1 MTSSRRTLRSTLVRL
16 LLAGA
21 LTLGGALPAGADDV
35 YLSSGYFNTHHYDV
49 AMPLWLDDMTVARTY
64 NSSHYKGFFG
74 IGWETRLE
82 TNLEVQDDGSVLVR
96 EYGGGA
102 YNQFSPTNKAT
113 RPMDT
118 ISSELAGVAAQT
130 GRFGSDD
137 ELDSYSDWLDKNHA
151 KEWARLRDLG
161 LIVPQQSH
169 AGEIFS
175 SARFGENQF
184 IIRVPEGY
192 QRVTQGNGR
201 FEAFDLSGRLERVWD
216 VNRNFIALRYAGNR
230 LAEISDNLG
239 NRYAF
244 TFNAGGEVTRIAGP
258 GGRVA
263 LFEYAGDYLV
273 KCTDATHSTYTYT
286 YDSLHRM
293 TGIQGPD
300 GKWKRITYY
309 SAKTDKVTS
318 DNVVK
323 AISNP
328 DGTVTAY
335 KYVSPDTPHLNVDVA
350 TTDAAGKTTD
360 TTYQYLS
367 RSGSWDLLAT
377 LVDGKPLEQRT
388 YDASGRTLSVTKGTM
403 TTNYRWDQYGNLAGA
418 TQPSAAVVWVYDDAT
433 GRVASATITGTGAK
447 SWHYTYDARANLVH
461 ATDSD
466 NRDVV
471 LTYDEHGRR
480 ATAALGTQVLH
491 FAYDQYFEPT
501 KVWTDGVPAADI
513 SYNEIGDI
521 KLVTGPGGVNVDPKL
536 STLVA
541 TIQGVI
547 TQANDDVIA
556 NYAAVT
562 SAAAKIK

>member
-1 MTSSRRTLRSTLVRL
+1 MPSSRRALRSTIVRL
-16 LLAGA
+16 VLAGA
-21 LTLGGALPAGADDV
+21 LTLGGTLPAGADDV
-35 YLSSGYFNTHHYDV
+35 YLNSGNFNTHHYDV

-102 YNQFSPTNKAT
+102 YNQFSPTNKAM
-113 RPMDT
+113 RPMET
-118 ISSELAGVAAQT
+118 ISSELANVAAQT

-137 ELDSYSDWLDKNHA
+137 ELDSYSDWLAKNHA

-161 LIVPQQSH
+161 LVVPQQSH

-175 SARFGENQF
+175 SGRFGENQF

-216 VNRNFIALRYAGNR
+216 VNRNFIALRYVGNR

-263 LFEYAGDYLV
+263 LFAYAGDYLV
-273 KCTDATHSTYTYT
+273 KSTDATHSTYTYT

-309 SAKTDKVTS
+309 SAKTDHFPS

-328 DGTVTAY
+328 DGTVNAY
-335 KYVSPDTPHLNVDVA
+335 KYVTPDASHQNVDVA
-350 TTDAAGKTTD
+350 TTDAAGKTT
-360 TTYQYLS
+360 TTSYQYVS
-367 RSGSWDLLAT
+367 RAGSWDLLAT
-377 LVDGKPLEQRT
+377 LIDGKPSEQRT
-388 YDASGRTLSVTKGTM
+388 YDNSGRTLTYTKAAM
-403 TTNYRWDQYGNLAGA
+403 TTNYRWDQFGNLAGLS
-418 TQPSAAVVWVYDDAT
+418 QPTAAITWVYDEAT
-433 GRVASATITGTGAK
+433 GRIASATITGTGAK
-447 SWHYTYDARANLVH
+447 SWHYAYDARANLIH
-461 ATDSD
+461 ATDSEAH
-466 NRDVV
+466 DVT

-480 ATAALGTQVLH
+480 ITASLGAQVLH
-491 FAYDQYFEPT
+491 FSYDPYFEPI

-513 SYNEIGDI
+513 SYNEIGEI
-521 KLVTGPGGVNVDPKL
+521 KSVTGPGGAKVDPKL

-541 TIQGVI
+541 TIQAVI
-547 TQANDDVIA
+547 NQSNDYIIA
-556 NYAAVT
+556 NYAAVN